1 MAPDVSFLTNQNSDG
16 SRASPKRTPMRYGGS
31 LDNYKSFDVTTIIG
45 REFPE
50 LQLSDLMNASNSDEL
65 LRDLAITGA
74 GLLVSESIMNLR
86 IFM

>member
-16 SRASPKRTPMRYGGS
+16 PRASPKRTPMRYGGS